1 MTVTQ
6 GGYVYQEKRMK
17 CLGKHINRRRNKT
30 EAKVTIP
37 KISVTYG
44 KCYASEFLHFYKNR
58 RHSGVSK
65 KEIRV

>member
-1 MTVTQ
+1 
-6 GGYVYQEKRMK
+6 MK
-17 CLGKHINRRRNKT
+17 CLGKHINRRTNKT

-65 KEIRV
+65 KETRV